1 MPGIIATDMTEGV
14 TAKYDKLIFED
25 GVTPIRRWGQPDDV
39 GRAVVAVATDLLPFS
54 TGQVIDV
61 DGGFHLKVL

>member
-1 MPGIIATDMTEGV
+1 MQDR
-14 TAKYDKLIFED
+14 KYDKLILDD
-25 GVTPIRRWGQPDDV
+25 GLTPIRRWGQPDDV

>member
-1 MPGIIATDMTEGV
+1 VPE
-14 TAKYDKLIFED
+14 
-25 GVTPIRRWGQPDDV
+25 DV

-61 DGGFHLKVL
+61 DGGFHLRTL